1 MGLKMV
7 VLQLAWL
14 QYTTL
19 HRSLILL
26 HIVEAEALMG
36 LILDYL
42 WRISKCKRQPWKMEM
57 VSPCGAKS
65 GFAYS
70 LGNHQHLGMLTAHWK
85 RLCSGVS
92 WYSSCVLCELELNK
106 LIWITIPLIL
116 WLLWVIKSLI
126 SDPEVYSAGYCFWGG
141 GGCTLASR

>member
-1 MGLKMV
+1 MV

-42 WRISKCKRQPWKMEM
+42 
-57 VSPCGAKS
+57 
-65 GFAYS
+65 
-70 LGNHQHLGMLTAHWK
+70 
-85 RLCSGVS
+85 
-92 WYSSCVLCELELNK
+92 
-106 LIWITIPLIL
+106 
-116 WLLWVIKSLI
+116 
-126 SDPEVYSAGYCFWGG
+126 
-141 GGCTLASR
+141 